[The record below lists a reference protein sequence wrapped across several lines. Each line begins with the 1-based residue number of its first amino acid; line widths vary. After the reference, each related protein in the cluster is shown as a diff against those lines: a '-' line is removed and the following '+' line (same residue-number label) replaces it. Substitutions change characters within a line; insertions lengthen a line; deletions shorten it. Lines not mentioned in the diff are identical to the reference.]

1 MTLTILSKTL
11 MKNLIKTQTKFLKK
25 KTPTKSL
32 RKKTLTKTQ
41 RKRTLTKILRKNLKK
56 ILEMILLMSLMKK
69 VTSM

>member
-41 RKRTLTKILRKNLKK
+41 RKIPTKILSKNLKK
-56 ILEMILLMSLMKK
+56 ILVMIPLMSLMKK